1 MANLAQNSC
10 KSPDQ
15 ISSFAKKC
23 NLLSQYLKEK
33 GSFGDIS
40 LGINGKAPE
49 VKGPETSD
57 LPATTL
63 NLLTN
68 MENSSQHI
76 TFRQKPVAS
85 SNMMKSMDLFPQF
98 VGFSPSNYT
107 EDAINKADNHLRF
120 LCCFYDIRKSST
132 MDPGPTQMT
141 IFYAGKLTVFNDIP
155 ADKAEEI
162 MALVTKGS
170 SISSNAFPSD
180 PSIIKVNSANSVAA
194 LDSNNAQQRLH
205 LQSEAPN
212 GSDVPHATRASLH
225 RFFSKRKERVAA
237 RAPYQIH
244 NPTHDLPRSLRPE
257 EGSNPLL
264 ALNEGQLS
272 KQLELKL

>member
-10 KSPDQ
+10 NSPDQ

-23 NLLSQYLKEK
+23 NLLSRYLKEK

-49 VKGPETSD
+49 VKGTGTSSS
-57 LPATTL
+57 PATTL

-68 MENSSQHI
+68 MENSSEHI
-76 TFRQKPVAS
+76 TSRQKPVAS
-85 SNMMKSMDLFPQF
+85 SNMMRSMDFFPHF

-107 EDAINKADNHLRF
+107 EDAINKADNHLR
-120 LCCFYDIRKSST
+120 KSST
-132 MDPGPTQMT
+132 MDPGTAPMT
-141 IFYAGKLTVFNDIP
+141 IFYAGKLTVFSDIP
-155 ADKAEEI
+155 AAKAKEI
-162 MALVTKGS
+162 MALATKGS
-170 SISSNAFPSD
+170 SISPNGFPSD

-205 LQSEAPN
+205 LQPEAPN
-212 GSDVPHATRASLH
+212 GSGVPHATRASLH

-244 NPTHDLPRSLRPE
+244 HPTQDLPSSSRPE

-264 ALNEGQLS
+264 ALDAGQSS
-272 KQLELKL
+272 KQLDLKL

>member
-49 VKGPETSD
+49 VKGPETSGS
-57 LPATTL
+57 PATTL

-68 MENSSQHI
+68 MENSSEHI

-85 SNMMKSMDLFPQF
+85 SNMMKSMDFFPQF

-107 EDAINKADNHLRF
+107 EDAINKAGNHL
-120 LCCFYDIRKSST
+120 RKSST
-132 MDPGPTQMT
+132 MDPGTAQMT

-155 ADKAEEI
+155 ADKAKEI
-162 MALVTKGS
+162 MALATKGS
-170 SISSNAFPSD
+170 SISPNGFPSD

-205 LQSEAPN
+205 LQSEAPY

-225 RFFSKRKERVAA
+225 RFFSKRKERVSA

-244 NPTHDLPRSLRPE
+244 NPTHDLPSSSRPE

-264 ALNEGQLS
+264 ALNEGQSS

>member
-1 MANLAQNSC
+1 ML
-10 KSPDQ
+10 
-15 ISSFAKKC
+15 F
-23 NLLSQYLKEK
+23 L
-33 GSFGDIS
+33 
-40 LGINGKAPE
+40 
-49 VKGPETSD
+49 GPETSD

-68 MENSSQHI
+68 MENSSEHI

-85 SNMMKSMDLFPQF
+85 SNMMKSMDFFPQF

-107 EDAINKADNHLRF
+107 EDAINKADNHLRYQHAYIHMYRKLWFPILLFFSCARF

-155 ADKAEEI
+155 AGKAEEI
-162 MALVTKGS
+162 MALATKGS
-170 SISSNAFPSD
+170 SISPNGFPSD

-212 GSDVPHATRASLH
+212 GS
-225 RFFSKRKERVAA
+225 
-237 RAPYQIH
+237 
-244 NPTHDLPRSLRPE
+244 
-257 EGSNPLL
+257 G
-264 ALNEGQLS
+264 
-272 KQLELKL
+272 KQLFSNVNIVLID